1 MSICPVD
8 NPLADAREL
17 SLRTGAQTLSLTCI
31 TIHRYPAFSTRYSVM
46 CKVYTRY
53 RYHGTSETEHGFSS
67 LWSIIHSLVLVRY
80 LSEQAHKIY
89 VSLVPQSTDIQS
101 LARDTVNNP
110 SLKHGDYLRTR
121 AQIMLYFSHSILTC
135 SKFIKALKYT
145 G

>member
-89 VSLVPQSTDIQS
+89 WPLVQRDKQELSSAHVRISADRIYQFMLGSQVGSRLTLAHLTFVSI
-101 LARDTVNNP
+101 
-110 SLKHGDYLRTR
+110 
-121 AQIMLYFSHSILTC
+121 I
-135 SKFIKALKYT
+135 
-145 G
+145 